1 MPKIN
6 WNITDQELVSSDKCL
21 QVHKYQIL
29 TT

>member
-1 MPKIN
+1 MTKIN

-21 QVHKYQIL
+21 QVHKYKIL